1 MKQYILPLAGALA
14 IVCGTSC
21 STRYESTST
30 NAWATVKPQIES
42 YNELTMTLD
51 TKPIS
56 YTIDVS
62 TPDGRLK
69 LNKLSLA
76 QASELALVE
85 AIMANQCAT
94 LFNPQYTHLVKGGK
108 VLRITVYGYPARY
121 KHKQA
126 EE

>member
-1 MKQYILPLAGALA
+1 MKHYIILIAAALA
-14 IVCGTSC
+14 VACGTSC
-21 STRYESTST
+21 STRYQTTSS

-42 YNELTMTLD
+42 YNELTMALD
-51 TKPIS
+51 QKPIS

-76 QASELALVE
+76 EACQLALVE
-85 AIMANQCAT
+85 SIMANQCAT

-108 VLRITVYGYPARY
+108 VLRVTVYGYPARY
-121 KHKQA
+121 KHKQDSN
-126 EE
+126 